1 MNRKIIIICF
11 SLIVGMFT
19 AVKTNAQCDVLLD
32 TANITQVTCPG
43 GSDGFA
49 NLTQTPYIN
58 YSWNNLT
65 NGQNYGSGPAITSLS
80 TLPAGLY
87 VVVGTQPFSGQCPA
101 STVSD
106 TFEILEPIL
115 TNNLNPPLAC
125 DISNCNVTSTINIS
139 QQFPGYTYQ
148 LSMNGGAAQSLPAVN
163 SALCAGNQIYVLNYT
178 NCANNIP
185 GFTYIGSYDTS
196 CYYAYN
202 STTSWTT
209 AESLCNANG
218 GSLVAINSQ
227 TESDSLNVFLNN
239 NTGTNQHW
247 INLIDG
253 NSNWGNG
260 QPLIFTNYDGSYV
273 PNEYPYM
280 FLQNNGNW
288 DNSPN
293 NGSQS
298 NTGVY
303 PLMEVTQ
310 IQNNCSADTFNIAG
324 GNLSATINLTDT
336 IQCFGEYAT
345 IQVVSQGGGG
355 WYNYDLDYEIF
366 GNWYQLSTQN
376 TYDTATFTTLPANNY
391 RVTVTDTAGGCTAQA
406 FININQPLNI
416 IPMVDI
422 SKPSLCFGD
431 SVAEISMSI
440 MGGIPPFSVTVNGAP
455 SIPVPFPANAITFS
469 NLPAGAYQF
478 IITDDNGCA
487 KTRNRTIISPPLLV
501 PNSIIQSN
509 YNGYDIS
516 CFGGNDGAILA
527 QVNSGGT
534 PGYKYALDAGLYG
547 SNPYFQNLISGT
559 YVVNYLDTNGCEASD
574 TLTLQDPPDL
584 AGVISVTS
592 AVSCNSVC
600 DGQIAFNV
608 DPNLTGTP
616 TYQYSLDGGSFQTSN
631 TFGGLCGDID
641 YNITVQDLNG
651 CTYTDSLF
659 LSQPDS
665 LDVYVSILS
674 NYNGWGVSCFGA
686 TDGAISVD
694 SVNGGT
700 PLYTYSIDGGPFGS
714 STFFTGLAGGLHTIN
729 VKDASGC
736 TQLVNI
742 TISEPAA
749 YTISLSTNVNYNGFD
764 VACNGDCNGSIN
776 VTSTG
781 GVPSYLYSLNN
792 GASQASANFNNQCA
806 NNLLK
811 VDAVDANG
819 CPAQD
824 SILLVE
830 PPVLSLQMDSV
841 MENCGAGDGQAIAI
855 VAGGVSPYFYLWTDG
870 QTTSSATNLSTGTY
884 TVIVTDTNGCSV
896 TDDVFVPGTD
906 MILSSSTTAVS
917 CNAGSDGTATVSV
930 TGSFASPLTYQW
942 NDPLFQSTPTATGLA
957 AGNYIVTV
965 TDANG
970 CSERD
975 TVNVSEPT
983 IVDLAL
989 DSSNSLFTVPCYGD
1003 SLGIVSVSAT
1013 GGTGPG
1019 TYWFYIDAANP
1030 QNDSTFYGL
1039 PAGSYWIF
1047 VNDANGCTDSID
1059 VQITEPSEITFSL
1072 SANDVLC
1079 NGGASGTAKVA
1090 TISAGTPP
1098 YSYAWSNGATTDSI
1112 GGLSSGIYWITVSD
1126 VNGCT
1131 IYPPDTVL
1139 IGEPTLLTTNASSTN
1154 SMCGGTVANGSATVL
1169 ASGGTNP
1176 YTYFWNT
1183 GATTASINLL
1193 VSATYTVIVTD
1204 ANGCMAYDTIV
1215 VQAGPQPIL
1224 SVAIQNVSCFGAND
1238 GMITPSATGGTT
1250 PYQFSINGGNT
1261 WQNNGI
1267 QYGPSGQAS
1276 YFVTVRDS
1284 NGCVESDSVFVL
1296 EPALLVVDSFTI
1308 NQVSCYGG
1316 SDGSIT
1322 VNHSGGTPG
1331 FSYNWSNLQTAQ
1343 TATGLSIGTFSVIVT
1358 DTNGCVDTSTSVTMT
1373 QPDSLYIT
1381 SITSTDVLCNGGND
1395 GTATVTASGGVTP
1408 YSYLWSNGALTQT
1421 VNMSAGNYTVDVTDA
1436 NGCMVSSAITVNEPV
1451 ALNIDSF
1458 AMDSVFCFGFSDG
1471 SATAYVSG
1479 GVTPY
1484 VYFWDN
1490 GDNTAFAD
1498 SLNAGYHSVLITDF
1512 NNCTYIDSIEVLEP
1526 AASISIDSLIVS
1538 QITCKDA
1545 SNGSIVILAT
1555 GGISSY
1561 TYSKDGG
1568 NTYQTAIGF
1577 IGLSPNTYN
1586 IVVKDNKGCTAS
1598 TLQTITEPDSLLID
1612 SVVYHDVSCN
1622 SYNNGYI
1629 QSINVSGG
1637 TQPYMY
1643 SVNGWG
1649 PHPNYVYFNG
1659 YAPGLYTVEVIDANN
1674 CVVADIITIDEP
1686 QTLNTSII
1694 TSNYNGYEIRCN
1706 GDSTGWISVAING
1719 GVSPYLK
1726 TWINPQGDTV
1736 QSSGSILVDSLIA
1749 GLYNLVVLDA
1759 NNCMSSEFIT
1769 LAEPTPLQHNIVTT
1783 HVTCHNWTNG
1793 SITDSVFGGVPGYTY
1808 MWNTGDTTYTINNLP
1823 IGSYSITVTDENNCQ
1838 STAGTIVN
1846 DNNKLVATVSTI
1858 QDVSCYG
1865 YCDGY
1870 IEVTITGGMPF
1881 YNSTGNPIYNNI
1893 WDDPL
1898 SQIRPT
1904 SIGLC
1909 ADEISLSTTYKDSI
1923 TDAIGCQVV
1932 VSGTITQPSAVEVS
1946 ATIANEVSCFS
1957 GNDGV
1962 IQAAATGGLPSYTY
1976 LWNNQQNGNTIS
1988 NLVTGSYVVVATDAN
2003 GCMDTTEIFLGEPTN
2018 LSLTLSSVNVSCYG
2032 DNNGSITVNPSGGTP
2047 ISPSG
2052 TYTYLWTDGQ
2062 TNQTATS
2069 LAPGIYEVVVTD
2081 ANGCAITSSN
2091 VLITQPTSDLIV
2103 TTDSTDET
2111 CVMDDG
2117 TAIANVFG
2125 GTTPYSYAW
2134 NNGQTSQTIASLSPG
2149 NYIVDVT
2156 DANGCI
2162 LSASTVVNAFDAIF
2176 LPNFTAQFT
2185 DTICLGDNVTI
2196 SVVDNP
2202 NFTYN
2207 WSSGHLTPS
2216 ITVSPDAPRK
2226 DYLLTVVD
2234 LNNCPLSSFN
2244 VTATVWTTQLPS
2256 NPVATPNSIKSGD
2269 EVELN
2274 ATSSNNYP
2282 FYLWLNENANLIS
2295 NSKSTYVYPDVTTT
2309 YYIMVQDAQGCQ
2321 GYDSVRV
2328 VVGVYVFDGISPN
2341 GDGYNDFWEIEDI
2354 DRYPDAVIQVYN
2366 RWGSL
2371 LFSATG
2377 DNYNSNKWDG
2387 THNGEILPVGTYY
2400 YIINLNND
2408 SDPQSGPITIVR

>member
-19 AVKTNAQCDVLLD
+19 AVKTNAQCDVLVD

-43 GSDGFA
+43 AADGFA

-65 NGQNYGSGPAITSLS
+65 NGQNYGSGPAITSVS
-80 TLPAGLY
+80 TLAAGLY

-115 TNNLNPPLAC
+115 ANNLNPPLVC
-125 DISNCNVTSTINIS
+125 DSSNCNVTSTINIS

-148 LSMNGGAAQSLPAVN
+148 ISMNGGAAQSLPAVN
-163 SALCAGNQIYVLNYT
+163 SGLCAGNQTYVVSYNDGASTT
-178 NCANNIP
+178 NCP
-185 GFTYIGSYDTS
+185 
-196 CYYAYN
+196 
-202 STTSWTT
+202 
-209 AESLCNANG
+209 AEN
-218 GSLVAINSQ
+218 
-227 TESDSLNVFLNN
+227 
-239 NTGTNQHW
+239 
-247 INLIDG
+247 
-253 NSNWGNG
+253 
-260 QPLIFTNYDGSYV
+260 
-273 PNEYPYM
+273 
-280 FLQNNGNW
+280 
-288 DNSPN
+288 
-293 NGSQS
+293 
-298 NTGVY
+298 
-303 PLMEVTQ
+303 
-310 IQNNCSADTFNIAG
+310 FNIAG
-324 GNLSATINLTDT
+324 GNLSASISLTDT
-336 IQCFGEYAT
+336 IQCFGDYAT
-345 IQVVSQGGGG
+345 IQVITQGGGG

-406 FININQPLNI
+406 FINITQPLNI
-416 IPMVDI
+416 VPMVDI
-422 SKPSLCFGD
+422 TKPSLCFGD

-440 MGGIPPFSVTVNGAP
+440 MGGIPPFSVTVNGGA

-478 IITDDNGCA
+478 IITDDNGCT

-534 PGYKYALDAGLYG
+534 PGYKYALDAGPYV
-547 SNPYFQNLISGT
+547 SNPYFQNLSSGT

-584 AGVISVTS
+584 AGAISVTS

-608 DPNLTGTP
+608 DPNLTGIP
-616 TYQYSLDGGSFQTSN
+616 TYQYSLDGGPFQTSN

-641 YNITVQDLNG
+641 YTITVQDINA
-651 CTYTDSLF
+651 CTYTDTLF

-686 TDGAISVD
+686 TDGTISVD

-714 STFFTGLAGGLHTIN
+714 STFFTGLAGGLHTIT
-729 VKDASGC
+729 VQDASGC
-736 TQLVNI
+736 AQVVNI
-742 TISEPAA
+742 TISEPNA

-855 VAGGVSPYFYLWTDG
+855 VAGGVSPYFYLWSDG
-870 QTTSSATNLSTGTY
+870 QATSTATNLSTGTY

-906 MILSSSTTAVS
+906 MILSTTTTAVS

-930 TGSFASPLTYQW
+930 SGSFASPLTYQW
-942 NDPLFQSTPTATGLA
+942 NDQLFQSTPTATGLA
-957 AGNYIVTV
+957 AGTYIVTV

-983 IVDLAL
+983 VVNLDL

-1059 VQITEPSEITFSL
+1059 VQISEPSEITFSL
-1072 SANDVLC
+1072 SATDVLC

-1098 YSYAWSNGATTDSI
+1098 YSYAWSNGVNTDSI
-1112 GGLSSGIYWITVSD
+1112 GGLSAGIYWITVSD

-1139 IGEPTLLTTNASSTN
+1139 IDEPTLLTIDVSSTN
-1154 SMCGGTVANGSATVL
+1154 SMCGGTVANGSATVV

-1176 YTYFWNT
+1176 YTYLWNT

-1215 VQAGPQPIL
+1215 VQPGPQPIL

-1238 GMITPSATGGTT
+1238 GIITPSATGGTT

-1308 NQVSCYGG
+1308 NQVNCYGG

-1331 FSYNWSNLQTAQ
+1331 FSYNWSNLQIAQ

-1358 DTNGCVDTSTSVTMT
+1358 DTNGCADTSTSVTMT

-1381 SITSTDVLCNGGND
+1381 SINSTDVLCNGGND

-1421 VNMSAGNYTVDVTDA
+1421 ANMSAGNYTVDVTDA
-1436 NGCMVSSAITVNEPV
+1436 NGCLVSSAITVNEPV

-1471 SATAYVSG
+1471 SATAYASG

-1484 VYFWDN
+1484 AYLWDDN

-1498 SLNAGYHSVLITDF
+1498 SLDAGYHSVLITDF
-1512 NNCTYIDSIEVLEP
+1512 NNCTYTDSVEVLEP
-1526 AASISIDSLIVS
+1526 AASVSIDSLIVS

-1555 GGISSY
+1555 GGIPTY

-1568 NTYQTAIGF
+1568 NTFQTAIGF

-1598 TLQTITEPDSLLID
+1598 TLKTITEPDSLLID

-1649 PHPNYVYFNG
+1649 PHTTLSYFNG
-1659 YAPGLYTVEVIDANN
+1659 YGPGTYTVEVIDDNN
-1674 CVVADIITIDEP
+1674 CVVADIITINEP
-1686 QTLNTSII
+1686 QALNTSIT

-1719 GVSPYLK
+1719 GVWPYLK
-1726 TWINPQGDTV
+1726 TWINAQGDTV
-1736 QSSGSILVDSLIA
+1736 QSAPSIMVDSLIA

-1759 NNCMSSEFIT
+1759 NACMSSEFIT
-1769 LAEPTPLQHNIVTT
+1769 LAEPTPLQHNLVTT
-1783 HVTCHNWTNG
+1783 HVTCDGWTNG
-1793 SITDSVFGGVPGYTY
+1793 SITDSVFGGVPGYSY
-1808 MWNTGDTTYTINNLP
+1808 LWNTGDTTYMINNLP
-1823 IGSYSITVTDENNCQ
+1823 IGPYSITVTDENNCQ

-1870 IEVTITGGMPF
+1870 IEVTITGGIPF

-1898 SQIRPT
+1898 SQITPT

-1909 ADEISLSTTYKDSI
+1909 ADDISLSTTYTDSI

-1946 ATIANEVSCFS
+1946 ATIANEVSCYA

-1962 IQAAATGGLPSYTY
+1962 MQAAATGGIPTYTY
-1976 LWNNQQNGNTIS
+1976 LWNNQQTGNTIN

-2003 GCMDTTEIFLGEPTN
+2003 GCMDTTEIFLGEPTD
-2018 LSLTLSSVNVSCYG
+2018 LSLTLTSVNVSCYG
-2032 DNNGSITVNPSGGTP
+2032 DDNGSITANPSGGTP

-2052 TYTYLWTDGQ
+2052 TYTYLWSDGQ
-2062 TNQTATS
+2062 TTQTATS
-2069 LAPGIYEVVVTD
+2069 LAQGIYEVVVTD
-2081 ANGCAITSSN
+2081 ANGCVITSSN
-2091 VLITQPTSDLIV
+2091 VLITQPTSELIV
-2103 TTDSTDET
+2103 TADSTDET

-2134 NNGQTSQTIASLSPG
+2134 SNGQTSQTIASLSPG
-2149 NYIVDVT
+2149 NYTVDVT
-2156 DANGCI
+2156 DANGCM

-2176 LPNFTAQFT
+2176 LPSFTAQFT

-2216 ITVSPDAPRK
+2216 ITVSPDAPRT
-2226 DYLLTVVD
+2226 DYILTVVD
-2234 LNNCPLSSFN
+2234 MNNCPFSSFD
-2244 VTATVWTTQLPS
+2244 VTATIWTTQLPS
-2256 NPVATPNSIKSGD
+2256 NPVATPNPIKSGD

-2282 FYLWLNENANLIS
+2282 FYLWVDENAELVS
-2295 NSKSTYVYPDVTTT
+2295 NSKSTYVYPEATTT

-2321 GYDSVRV
+2321 GFDSVRV

-2354 DRYPDAVIQVYN
+2354 DRYPDAVIEVYN

-2377 DNYNSNKWDG
+2377 DSYNSNKWDG
-2387 THNGEILPVGTYY
+2387 THNGEILSVGTYY